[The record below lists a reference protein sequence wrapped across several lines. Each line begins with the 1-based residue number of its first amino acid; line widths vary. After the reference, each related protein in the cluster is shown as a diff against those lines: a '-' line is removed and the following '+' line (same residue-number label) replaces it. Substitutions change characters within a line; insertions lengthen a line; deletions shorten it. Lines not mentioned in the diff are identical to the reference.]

1 MNRRPPR
8 STRTDTLFP
17 YTTRFRSAAAAP
29 APTAVAVFDVEL
41 YDTSLEGE
49 LRGRDP
55 AESARLGQITALLR
69 EAVETRPDMVV
80 IDVAPL
86 RERLAALPA
95 LYSCSGCEAKLA
107 REIGAAQSITGY
119 VYKNSTLILYITVA
133 VRDTESGRLLEKAS
147 VSIRGKPDES
157 WPHCRQVPEEGR
169 RTGGGRGE
177 QT

>member
-1 MNRRPPR
+1 MRGTVLLAGLLLALP
-8 STRTDTLFP
+8 L
-17 YTTRFRSAAAAP
+17 SAAAAP

-107 REIGAAQSITGY
+107 RELGAAQSITGY
-119 VYKNSTLILYITVA
+119 VYKISTLILYITVA

-147 VSIRGKPDES
+147 VSIRGNTDES
-157 WPHCRQVPEEGR
+157 WRHGMQALLDRYLFKPERGR
-169 RTGGGRGE
+169 
-177 QT
+177 

>member
-1 MNRRPPR
+1 MR
-8 STRTDTLFP
+8 SVRMRGTVLLAGLLLALP
-17 YTTRFRSAAAAP
+17 LSAAAAP

-95 LYSCSGCEAKLA
+95 LRSEEHTSALQSLMRISYAVFCLKKKRTKL
-107 REIGAAQSITGY
+107 TC
-119 VYKNSTLILYITVA
+119 K
-133 VRDTESGRLLEKAS
+133 
-147 VSIRGKPDES
+147 
-157 WPHCRQVPEEGR
+157 
-169 RTGGGRGE
+169 
-177 QT
+177 